1 LKFLIFRERFIP
13 GLNHNRFS
21 ISAGRTTLL
30 VLLLILQDALPAQDG
45 NDLITAV
52 AYQDLAEVKKLRAK

>member
-52 AYQDLAEVKKLRAK
+52 AYQDLR